1 MQSSL
6 FTQTTNTIIKHN
18 QENIYDHYA
27 LLDTFHLYNSLP
39 LKDVFR

>member
-18 QENIYDHYA
+18 QENIYEHHA
-27 LLDTFHLYNSLP
+27 LLDIIYLYNSVL
-39 LKDVFR
+39 LGDVFR